1 MKMKILLALVAV
13 LFATSAIVKAQENNC
28 CKDKQ
33 KSECKMN
40 KEECKMNKSDCKMSK
55 EECKMSKEECKME
68 KSDCKM
74 NKEDCK
80 MNKPEVEKTGNAQ
93 GSGVTDSAKLC
104 PVSGEV
110 LGHEGEPV
118 KFTYLGKEYEFCCAG
133 CVKKF
138 KAEPMSY
145 IKTELT
151 CPVMGEAASKDVSTV
166 VDGVKYYFCCS
177 GCIAKFEKDPKK
189 YLDKVK

>member
-40 KEECKMNKSDCKMSK
+40 KEECKMNKSDCKMNK